1 MTDRGPAG
9 EEKLDRVRQDIR
21 EAKDAAEK
29 ARLSDPEPQPAG
41 REPEGEAGE
50 PASTD

>member
-9 EEKLDRVRQDIR
+9 EEKLAEVREHIK

-29 ARLSDPEPQPAG
+29 AHLSDPEPEPPA

-50 PASTD
+50 PGSTR